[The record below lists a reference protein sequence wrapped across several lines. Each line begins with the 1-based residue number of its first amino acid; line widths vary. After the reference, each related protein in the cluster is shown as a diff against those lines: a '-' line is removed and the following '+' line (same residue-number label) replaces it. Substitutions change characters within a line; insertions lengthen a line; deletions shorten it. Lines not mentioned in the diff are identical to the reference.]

1 MLINWSVHVQSS
13 ESLLSAMV
21 TGWLCGTVTE
31 IDEITKGESSS
42 NSPFPLYI
50 FLSLSFSLGEIM
62 SDHPWEN
69 NEASSCKEIQTV
81 GCFDSERLT
90 VSFSIRLVFP
100 PFRSSFPVSTF
111 SYLALPLVLSPPIN
125 FNHLTPFLPS
135 TIWSPCCLWTMLHA
149 VVCCHDGR
157 SAAGTCPVH
166 TIRHAVCTDPNRRS
180 YMYTTHGVELQ
191 EYIIPQKHCRG
202 NNSCLNHSRALK
214 CPSVGHI
221 NRYIHCHVKKCS
233 IKIRYPILI
242 VHGDIIKSLSL
253 KLLLCS
259 TLSI

>member
-1 MLINWSVHVQSS
+1 MKSQRGKAALILHF
-13 ESLLSAMV
+13 LS
-21 TGWLCGTVTE
+21 T
-31 IDEITKGESSS
+31 
-42 NSPFPLYI
+42 F

-135 TIWSPCCLWTMLHA
+135 TIWSPCCLWTMMHA

>member
-1 MLINWSVHVQSS
+1 MKSQRGKAALILHF
-13 ESLLSAMV
+13 LS
-21 TGWLCGTVTE
+21 T
-31 IDEITKGESSS
+31 
-42 NSPFPLYI
+42 FFYLY
-50 FLSLSFSLGEIM
+50 LSLSVKSCPTTHEKIM
-62 SDHPWEN
+62 RLLHAKKS
-69 NEASSCKEIQTV
+69 V